1 MYPEFYSLLKKWR
14 DEKADMLNIEI
25 RRVLPQKTLHEIVQT
40 LLVSRTELKVVK
52 GMGGIRMQQ
61 FGKEILELVFAFRR
75 QKGMDLPVE
84 AEKEVKQAGLNS
96 QETSFELF
104 KSGKTIPEVAADR
117 GMAVSTIE
125 GHLAQFVG
133 TGELQIDQVVD
144 PKKSKA
150 ILEYIEKHKPRG
162 MNEIRAGLGND
173 YSYSEIKFVIKH
185 LEANR

>member
-1 MYPEFYSLLKKWR
+1 
-14 DEKADMLNIEI
+14 
-25 RRVLPQKTLHEIVQT
+25 
-40 LLVSRTELKVVK
+40 
-52 GMGGIRMQQ
+52 
-61 FGKEILELVFAFRR
+61 
-75 QKGMDLPVE
+75 MDLPVE
-84 AEKEVKQAGLNS
+84 AEKEVRQAGLSS

-104 KSGKTIPEVAADR
+104 KSGKTIPEVAAER

-133 TGELQIDQVVD
+133 TGELQLDQLVD

-150 ILEYIEKHKPRG
+150 ILDYIEKHKTRG

-173 YSYSEIKFVIKH
+173 YSYSEIRFVTKY